1 MNSQPMPAKTTEAIN
16 ISELDHHFATEVDRR
31 SHADLKRCYQ
41 CRTCGNGCPF
51 VEAMDYPPYGVI
63 RLVQFGMRQKA
74 LECATIW
81 VCVSCHTCSSQ
92 CPNSIDIAAIMD
104 TLRSM
109 ALEERA
115 VIGNKE
121 ILAFHL
127 EVLHSIERYGRTHKL
142 GIMLRHKLLTGQW
155 FKDVD
160 VGLRMLTKRKLD
172 LVASKV
178 RAMDEINRLF
188 LPYWRVK
195 PR

>member
-1 MNSQPMPAKTTEAIN
+1 MSQQPTPPQTAAAVI
-16 ISELDHHFATEVDRR
+16 ISEMDRHFSSEVNRR
-31 SHADLKRCYQ
+31 SHTDLKRCYQ

-63 RLVQFGMRQKA
+63 RLVQFGMRQQA

-92 CPNSIDIAAIMD
+92 CPNAIDIAAIMD
-104 TLRSM
+104 TLRSL

-115 VIGNKE
+115 TIATPD

-127 EVLHSIERYGRTHKL
+127 EVLRSIERYGRTHKL
-142 GIMLRHKLLTGQW
+142 GIMLRHKLATGHW
-155 FKDVD
+155 LKDMD
-160 VGLRMLTKRKLD
+160 LGLKMLSKRKLD
-172 LVASKV
+172 LMPSKV
-178 RAMDEINRLF
+178 KAVEEINRLF

-195 PR
+195 P

>member
-1 MNSQPMPAKTTEAIN
+1 MSQPQSPTKTSEVVI
-16 ISELDHHFATEVDRR
+16 ISEVDRYFAREVNRR
-31 SHADLKRCYQ
+31 SHTDLNRCYQ
-41 CRTCGNGCPF
+41 CRSCGNGCPF
-51 VEAMDYPPYGVI
+51 VESMDYPPYGVI
-63 RLVQFGMRQKA
+63 RLVQYGLRQKA

-81 VCVSCHTCSSQ
+81 ICVSCHTCSSQ
-92 CPNSIDIAAIMD
+92 CPNAIDIAAIMD
-104 TLRSM
+104 TLRSL

-115 VIGNKE
+115 AIAAPD

-127 EVLHSIERYGRTHKL
+127 EVLRSIERYGRTHKL

-160 VGLRMLTKRKLD
+160 VGLRMLSRRKLD
-172 LVASKV
+172 LMPSRVKAV
-178 RAMDEINRLF
+178 NEINRLF

>member
-1 MNSQPMPAKTTEAIN
+1 MSQQPMQAATTAAVTV
-16 ISELDHHFATEVDRR
+16 SELDRYFASEVNRR
-31 SHADLKRCYQ
+31 SHTDLKRCYQ

-63 RLVQFGMRQKA
+63 RLVQYGMRQEA

-92 CPNSIDIAAIMD
+92 CPNAIDIAAIMD
-104 TLRSM
+104 TLRSL

-115 VIGNKE
+115 TIATPD

-127 EVLHSIERYGRTHKL
+127 EVLRSIERYGRTHKL

-155 FKDVD
+155 FKDMD
-160 VGLRMLTKRKLD
+160 VGLKMLSKRKLD
-172 LVASKV
+172 FMPSRVKAV
-178 RAMDEINRLF
+178 DEINRLF

-195 PR
+195 P

>member
-1 MNSQPMPAKTTEAIN
+1 MIHPQTRSKIPEAVSV
-16 ISELDHHFATEVDRR
+16 SELDRHLASEVNRR
-31 SHADLKRCYQ
+31 SHTDLNSCYQ
-41 CRTCGNGCPF
+41 CRACGNGCPF
-51 VEAMDYPPYGVI
+51 VESMDYPPYGVI
-63 RLVQFGMRQKA
+63 RLVQYGMRQKA

-92 CPNSIDIAAIMD
+92 CPNNIDIAAIMD
-104 TLRSM
+104 TLRSL

-115 VIGNKE
+115 TIATPD

-127 EVLHSIERYGRTHKL
+127 EVLRSIERYGRTHKL

-160 VGLRMLTKRKLD
+160 VGLKMLAKRKLD
-172 LVASKV
+172 FMPSRIKAVK
-178 RAMDEINRLF
+178 EINRLF

-195 PR
+195 V

>member
-1 MNSQPMPAKTTEAIN
+1 MNQQPKPAKIMEAVN

-31 SHADLKRCYQ
+31 SHAGLKRCYQ

-92 CPNSIDIAAIMD
+92 CPNSIDIAAVMD
-104 TLRSM
+104 TLRSL

-115 VIGNKE
+115 AIGNKD

-127 EVLHSIERYGRTHKL
+127 EVLRSIERYGRTHKL

-155 FKDVD
+155 FKDMD
-160 VGLRMLTKRKLD
+160 LGLRMLAKRKLD
-172 LVASKV
+172 FMPSKV
-178 RAMDEINRLF
+178 KAMDEINRLF

-195 PR
+195 L